1 MSDYN
6 AFKGQ
11 SSDKQSSDGCNTG
24 IGVSATS
31 FKLSDPKAPKL
42 GGSAQSDSRGA
53 QGSN

>member
-6 AFKGQ
+6 AFKGA
-11 SSDKQSSDGCNTG
+11 SSEAQCSDGCNSG
-24 IGVSATS
+24 IGTSATS

-42 GGSAQSDSRGA
+42 GGSAQSDSRGK